1 MLPSSAAV
9 SLSITILGL
18 LSLAAFVWAWRS
30 GQFDDIERQGMI
42 PLDDGDLATFRPW
55 ETPSQRAHR
64 VEEFGPPRPAAPGAW
79 GGTA

>member
-1 MLPSSAAV
+1 MLPSSATV

-30 GQFDDIERQGMI
+30 GQFDDI
-42 PLDDGDLATFRPW
+42 
-55 ETPSQRAHR
+55 
-64 VEEFGPPRPAAPGAW
+64 GPPRPAAPGAW